1 MVATSQRRLSVRHSN
16 VAGTSQMKHPMTS
29 SWNVAKTFQWF
40 VSTRSYLN
48 IVTTSQK
55 FVTRCPISTSS
66 RRLKEVSN
74 ETPSDVS
81 VVRYQ
86 DVSVVRIH
94 DVPLA
99 RLYNV
104 SCKSQINHPKTLLW
118 YVSATSRSH
127 VFGTFC

>member
-1 MVATSQRRLSVRHSN
+1 MVATSQRRLSVRPSN

-55 FVTRCPISTSS
+55 FVTRCLISTSS

-74 ETPSDVS
+74 ETPSDLS

-99 RLYNV
+99 RLYDV
-104 SCKSQINHPKTLLW
+104 SCKSQIKHPKTLLW
-118 YVSATSRSH
+118 YVSTTSRSY
-127 VFGTFC
+127 VFATSC